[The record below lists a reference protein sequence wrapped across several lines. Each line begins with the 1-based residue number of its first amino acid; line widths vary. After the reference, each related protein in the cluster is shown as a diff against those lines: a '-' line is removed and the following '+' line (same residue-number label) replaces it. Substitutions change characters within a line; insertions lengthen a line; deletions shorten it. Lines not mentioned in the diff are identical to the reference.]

1 PFFVAR
7 LREAGSLDTRDVA
20 RAAREGDPT
29 ANAIIQDAGSAIGA
43 MLASMVNF
51 FNPSRIL
58 IGGGVAHI
66 GPLMLASIRQSVY
79 VRSLPLSTR
88 KLRLDYTR
96 LGDAAGLRGATA
108 LACMEILRAG
118 GQKA

>member
-1 PFFVAR
+1 
-7 LREAGSLDTRDVA
+7 
-20 RAAREGDPT
+20 
-29 ANAIIQDAGSAIGA
+29 

-58 IGGGVAHI
+58 IGGGVAHV

-79 VRSLPLSTR
+79 GRSLPLSTR

-96 LGDAAGLRGATA
+96 LGDTAGLRGATA
-108 LACMEILRAG
+108 LALVEVLRAG
-118 GQKA
+118 GRPA